1 MRKLFQRFLFVSIL
15 SALTSVHGGCTKDKS
30 KTEGGYV
37 SPKSNVDKE
46 GENQDQSS
54 RDQKWDDKSKA
65 NDTADSADGPKVL
78 IQTSMGDIVVQLNEK
93 KAPIT
98 VKNFL
103 RYVNEGFFDGTI
115 FHRVISNFMIQGG
128 GFTPDFK
135 KKDTHEPIKN
145 EADNG
150 LENLRGTIAM
160 ARTPI
165 VDSATA
171 QFFIN
176 VKDNP
181 NLNHKGPGRR
191 FGYAVFGKVVE
202 GMDVVEKIRN
212 VPTGAGGPFAKD
224 CPQETVLIKK
234 VSLLSDSGEK
244 EEKKEEAGEAKTET
258 EKTETKKTETDKT
271 ETDKTE
277 TEKTETKKTEA
288 GKSKAGKQG

>member
-1 MRKLFQRFLFVSIL
+1 MRKLFPGFLFVSLL
-15 SALTSVHGGCTKDKS
+15 SALISMQGGCTKDKS

-37 SPKSNVDKE
+37 SPKSNVDEDKE
-46 GENQDQSS
+46 KQEQN
-54 RDQKWDDKSKA
+54 RPDQKWDDKSDA
-65 NDTADSADGPKVL
+65 VDTSGSSVRPKVL
-78 IQTSMGDIVVQLNEK
+78 IKTSMGDIVLQLNEK

-103 RYVNEGFFDGTI
+103 RYVDEGFYDSTI
-115 FHRVISNFMIQGG
+115 FHRIISNFMIQGG

-135 KKDTHEPIKN
+135 KKDTHEPITN

-150 LENLRGTIAM
+150 LKNLRYTVAM
-160 ARTPI
+160 ARTPA

-181 NLNHKGPGRR
+181 NLDHKGPGPR

-212 VPTGAGGPFAKD
+212 VRTGAKGPFAQN

-234 VSLLSDSGEK
+234 VSLLSNSDEK
-244 EEKKEEAGEAKTET
+244 EKKEGKAGDAET
-258 EKTETKKTETDKT
+258 ESDKT
-271 ETDKTE
+271 ETDKTKAE
-277 TEKTETKKTEA
+277 KTKADKTKAEKTETDKT
-288 GKSKAGKQG
+288 KADKQG